1 MCAAGNRPHPLSV
14 VDSYRHYSPPWG
26 RLVPPVR
33 CPCSLGWPYLDS
45 PRPPGQFFLDLESA
59 ASAWPSAS
67 RSPRHH
73 RIVRLTSSTGCSSS
87 EGAITGPLWFGGGGV
102 YGMGEHTRARRRMER
117 VSRATYTYPWGGVA
131 VLLPRSW

>member
-1 MCAAGNRPHPLSV
+1 
-14 VDSYRHYSPPWG
+14 
-26 RLVPPVR
+26 
-33 CPCSLGWPYLDS
+33 LDS

-87 EGAITGPLWFGGGGV
+87 EGAITGLLWFGGGGV
-102 YGMGEHTRARRRMER
+102 YGMGEAYSGAPAYGTGQ
-117 VSRATYTYPWGGVA
+117 SRHLHIPLGWSRGSTAAIVVIAAGN
-131 VLLPRSW
+131 SS